1 MGQTENLVKRSMTL
15 NVVPIFMEFPEVDLI
30 TLTTYS
36 GNEIQIEA
44 SNEFGGFSNFILEER
59 EGVAFVKSIQTWSD
73 QVESEDKVCSIQ
85 PKYPKF
91 FVKIPQGKEVK
102 VKVKD
107 GNIAID
113 SFVGRMGLELE
124 TGKVEVEKYSGEL
137 HVSMNNGNI
146 VCAVSDSKLDVESRL
161 GYIKTELQGAF
172 EVNSKHQVK
181 GIVGLPKSLLKIE
194 AVNVFVELIK

>member
-15 NVVPIFMEFPEVDLI
+15 NGDRIVMDFPEVDLI
-30 TLTTYS
+30 RLTTYS

-59 EGVAFVKSIQTWSD
+59 EGTGFVKSLQTWSD

-91 FVKIPQGKEVK
+91 FVNIPEGKEVK
-102 VKVKD
+102 IKVKD

-113 SFVGRMGLELE
+113 SFAGRLGLELE

-137 HVSMNNGNI
+137 YVNMNNGNI
-146 VCAVSDSKLDVESRL
+146 VCAVSDSKLDVETRL
-161 GYIKTELQGAF
+161 GSIKTELQGAF
-172 EVNSKHQVK
+172 EVHSKHQVT

-194 AVNVFVELIK
+194 AVNVFVELIN